1 MTRTKGSKSKSG
13 VPIRGLQ
20 EAIELAKMAFDKHGD
35 KSMSFSE
42 IAESMKLPK
51 GISTPIMGAL
61 VEYGLVEKSE
71 LGWRISAEGKNAIFG
86 DIASIKKCFT
96 KISLFGE
103 LYHKYGDKAVTA
115 GVIEGYLKS
124 KYKKGE
130 NVSLIIK
137 RYLEGLNHIKGLE
150 SGHGI
155 TVNQVLIGSDL
166 NYGRDIAL
174 IKLHY
179 ALNPPDKN
187 EIHKLIAE
195 VSDALKDEDT
205 AVVTLVKSIKE
216 NIDKKEIA
224 KILFDNLSSILSA
237 KYPFL
242 LTETKNNREE
252 S

>member
-35 KSMSFSE
+35 KSMPFSE

-115 GVIEGYLKS
+115 GVIE
-124 KYKKGE
+124 
-130 NVSLIIK
+130 
-137 RYLEGLNHIKGLE
+137 
-150 SGHGI
+150 
-155 TVNQVLIGSDL
+155 SDL